1 MWFKNLQIY
10 RISQWNTPVEALEDQ
25 LARHALPDTPTS
37 EMQQAG
43 WIAPAGPGKPFV
55 HVQAQQVLI
64 ALCVEKKIL
73 PNSVINQYAKARAL
87 ELEEQQGYKP
97 GRKQMKELKEAIAD
111 ELRPRAFSLRRTI
124 YAWLD
129 LANGWFVVDAASAAL
144 ADTLLEQLHKSVD
157 GFSLRLIKTNLS
169 PTSAMTGWLAGS
181 EAPHGFSVDRDCELR
196 ALGDDKATVRYVRH
210 DLEAEE
216 IRKHIQGGKQVT
228 RLAMTWRDRI
238 AFVLND
244 VLQIKRLEAL
254 DVLKEAAADVA
265 AEEMFDSDFV
275 MMSGEL
281 SQLLPELLAALG
293 GEVDTAP
300 KSQAAAA

>member
-10 RISQWNTPVEALEDQ
+10 RISQWSTPAEALEEQ

-43 WIAPAGPGKPFV
+43 WIPPAGPGKPFV
-55 HVQAQQVLI
+55 HIQGQQVLI

-73 PNSVINQYAKARAL
+73 PASVINQYAKARAL

-97 GRKQMKELKEAIAD
+97 GRKQMKELKEAMAD

-129 LANGWFVVDAASAAL
+129 LANGWFVVDAASATL
-144 ADTLLEQLHKSVD
+144 ADTMLEQLHKSVD

-169 PTSAMTGWLAGS
+169 PTSAMTGWLAGG
-181 EAPHGFSVDRDCELR
+181 EAPYGFTVDRDCELR

-216 IRKHIQGGKQVT
+216 IRKHIQAGKQVT

-244 VLQIKRLEAL
+244 VLQIKRLEVL
-254 DVLKEAAADVA
+254 DILKEAAADIA
-265 AEEMFDSDFV
+265 AEEMFDSDFA

-300 KSQAAAA
+300 KPQAAAA